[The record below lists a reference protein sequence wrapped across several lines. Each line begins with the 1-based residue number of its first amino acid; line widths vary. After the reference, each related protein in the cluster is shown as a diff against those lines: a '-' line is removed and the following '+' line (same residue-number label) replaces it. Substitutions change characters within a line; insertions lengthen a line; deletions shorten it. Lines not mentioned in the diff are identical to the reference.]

1 MINSPSNKVDWI
13 TPKRIIDALGE
24 FDLDPCCPPVM
35 PWRTARLMLS
45 MNVDCISYVKSD
57 SVGGLL
63 QYGDGL
69 LSKWEGRVWLNP
81 PYGKAQDEWLAKLSK
96 HGNGIALIPVATST
110 KRWGCRIFREANAI
124 CFVSG
129 RINFC
134 DCNGNEIKGNNL
146 DSALI
151 AYGENN
157 VQSLKDSG
165 LGNTVVL

>member
-35 PWRTARLMLS
+35 PWKTAKIMLTNEYEYKDNGFMLS
-45 MNVDCISYVKSD
+45 A
-57 SVGGLL
+57 
-63 QYGDGL
+63 DGL
-69 LSKWEGRVWLNP
+69 IYGWYGQRVWLNP
-81 PYGKAQDEWLAKLSK
+81 PYGKSQDAWLEKMAD

-110 KRWGCRIFREANAI
+110 KRWDSLFKKAQAI
-124 CFVSG
+124 CFVRG

-134 DCNGNEIKGNNL
+134 DCNGEEIKGNNL

-157 VQSLKDSG
+157 VQALKDSG
-165 LGNTVVL
+165 MGNTVTL